1 MNNKDFYK
9 ALGAALREQR
19 EAKNLSQQY
28 IADKLGVSKMTVSR
42 WESGQRTMSAK
53 HFLRY
58 CQVVDVNADY
68 IFDRT

>member
-1 MNNKDFYK
+1 MNNKEFYK

-19 EAKNLSQQY
+19 EAKDLSQQY

-53 HFLRY
+53 HFLKY
-58 CQVVDVNADY
+58 CQVVDVKADS